1 MDPASA
7 QAVQHVQ
14 HAAQAAGIQAQQ
26 ITQTVP
32 GAMQAAHTAV
42 GGTSIWDLFWG
53 ATFTVKM
60 VMLILLAAS
69 FWSWTIIFNKVMK
82 LRKLTKAAD
91 FFEDAFWAGGSLD
104 DLYDRVQAKAS
115 DPMSVIFCA
124 AMREWR
130 RSLAKGISRTT
141 DLKSTLQ
148 QRIER
153 VMHVTLSREVEM
165 IERHMN
171 FLATVGST
179 GMIIGLFG
187 TVIGIM
193 NSFEAIAAQQNA
205 NLAVVAPGIAEALFA
220 TAIGLVAAI
229 PAMVAYN
236 KLSGEINRY
245 ANRLDM
251 FTSEF
256 TAIISRQ
263 LEEAA

>member
-1 MDPASA
+1 MDAHLQTAAQQVQPMVEQVPA
-7 QAVQHVQ
+7 QAN
-14 HAAQAAGIQAQQ
+14 
-26 ITQTVP
+26 
-32 GAMQAAHTAV
+32 M
-42 GGTSIWDLFWG
+42 SMLDLFFG
-53 ATFTVKM
+53 ATPVVKL
-60 VMLILLAAS
+60 VMIVLLAAS
-69 FWSWTIIFNKVMK
+69 FWSWTIIFNKVVK
-82 LRKLTKAAD
+82 LRRLRSLAD
-91 FFEDAFWAGGSLD
+91 QFEESFWSGGSLD
-104 DLYDRVQAKAS
+104 DLYDRLHSKAF
-115 DPMSVIFCA
+115 DPMSVIFCS

-130 RSLAKGISRTT
+130 RSLSKGIVRTNE
-141 DLKSTLQ
+141 LRSTLQ

-153 VMHVTLSREVEM
+153 VMQVTLSREVEGLEKNM
-165 IERHMN
+165 G

-236 KLSGEINRY
+236 KLSGDINRY
-245 ANRLDM
+245 ANKLDT
-251 FTSEF
+251 FVNEF

>member
-1 MDPASA
+1 MDTSA
-7 QAVQHVQ
+7 L
-14 HAAQAAGIQAQQ
+14 
-26 ITQTVP
+26 QTV
-32 GAMQAAHTAV
+32 AIQTQQAAHAGQQV
-42 GGTSIWDLFWG
+42 AQHAGISIWDLFWG
-53 ATFTVKM
+53 ATPVVKL
-60 VMLILLAAS
+60 VMLVLVAAS
-69 FWSWTIIFNKVMK
+69 FWSWTIIFNKAMK
-82 LRKLTKAAD
+82 LRKLHSSAD
-91 FFEDAFWAGGSLD
+91 HFEESFWSGGSLD
-104 DLYDRVQAKAS
+104 DLYDRLHGKCY
-115 DPMSVIFCA
+115 DPMSMIFCA

-130 RSLAKGISRTT
+130 RSLSKGMMRTN
-141 DLKSTLQ
+141 DLRSTLQ

-153 VMHVTLSREVEM
+153 VMQVTLSREIEAV
-165 IERHMN
+165 ERHMG

-187 TVIGIM
+187 TVVGIM

-236 KLSGEINRY
+236 KLSSDISRY
-245 ANRLDM
+245 ANKLDT
-251 FTSEF
+251 FVNEF

>member
-1 MDPASA
+1 MDSA
-7 QAVQHVQ
+7 AIQ
-14 HAAQAAGIQAQQ
+14 AAQAAGVQAQNLL
-26 ITQTVP
+26 P
-32 GAMQAAHTAV
+32 QA
-42 GGTSIWDLFWG
+42 GTSAAAVAGNMSMWDLFWH
-53 ATFTVKM
+53 ATPVVKL

-69 FWSWTIIFNKVMK
+69 FWSWTIIFNKTMK
-82 LRKLTKAAD
+82 LRNLNSSAD
-91 FFEDAFWAGGSLD
+91 QFEEAFWSGGSLD
-104 DLYDRVQAKAS
+104 DLFERVQARAK
-115 DPMSVIFCA
+115 DPIAVLFVT

-130 RSLAKGISRTT
+130 RSVSKGIVRTGE
-141 DLKSTLQ
+141 LRSTLQ

-153 VMHVTLSREVEM
+153 VMQVTLSRELESV
-165 IERHMN
+165 ERHMG

-193 NSFEAIAAQQNA
+193 NSFESIAAQQNA

-236 KLSGEINRY
+236 KLSSDINRY
-245 ANRLDM
+245 ANRLET
-251 FTSEF
+251 FVGEF
-256 TAIISRQ
+256 SSIISRQ